1 MDSVALG
8 AKRPNASTAY
18 GSKTIGA
25 GSGTTKRLLSSD
37 TLRFTLEAGDADL
50 GRVGCALVTGGYRW
64 RDDGWVDQYWA
75 LSDLGDR
82 DVSGIL
88 GNITVL
94 VKSKVL
100 MWDHAMI

>member
-1 MDSVALG
+1 M
-8 AKRPNASTAY
+8 R
-18 GSKTIGA
+18 
-25 GSGTTKRLLSSD
+25 GTGLAALLS
-37 TLRFTLEAGDADL
+37 LA
-50 GRVGCALVTGGYRW
+50 VT
-64 RDDGWVDQYWA
+64 DGAHKGVIDQYGA

-100 MWDHAMI
+100 MWDHALI